1 MTLIVNV
8 DEDTAPALNNGH
20 DLLEDILVLHLEKG
34 KDFFITVSG
43 NYLPS
48 CFGSSLETLVHLH
61 TYIREVPVAQLVD
74 LVCTVSSTNWQENNC
89 VLQCVI
95 VTCRPKKCWIVGEIH
110 VAAILI
116 PSIRYVLYYPVH
128 QVHHTC
134 STHLDRLWFLFCYC
148 IIRVHHGSSVPSPL
162 RLDPSKRPPWN
173 KYHLLS
179 TSQRSSSPWSTLSR
193 EKELRR

>member
-1 MTLIVNV
+1 LLYIYCAVEDAVMTLTVNV

-74 LVCTVSSTNWQENNC
+74 LVCTASSTNNDGKRI
-89 VLQCVI
+89 I
-95 VTCRPKKCWIVGEIH
+95 VVYCRV
-110 VAAILI
+110 
-116 PSIRYVLYYPVH
+116 
-128 QVHHTC
+128 
-134 STHLDRLWFLFCYC
+134 
-148 IIRVHHGSSVPSPL
+148 
-162 RLDPSKRPPWN
+162 
-173 KYHLLS
+173 
-179 TSQRSSSPWSTLSR
+179 
-193 EKELRR
+193 

>member
-1 MTLIVNV
+1 MTLTVNV

-74 LVCTVSSTNWQENNC
+74 LVCTVSHTNWQENNC

-95 VTCRPKKCWIVGEIH
+95 VRPKEKC
-110 VAAILI
+110 
-116 PSIRYVLYYPVH
+116 
-128 QVHHTC
+128 
-134 STHLDRLWFLFCYC
+134 
-148 IIRVHHGSSVPSPL
+148 
-162 RLDPSKRPPWN
+162 
-173 KYHLLS
+173 
-179 TSQRSSSPWSTLSR
+179 
-193 EKELRR
+193 